1 MKSKLIIMKKLLLP
15 AILLFALVAC
25 SQEKQNRFIEVTGS
39 AEMTIVPDVVELE
52 IVLTHPGNYKQS
64 TEALD
69 KSIHEALEENGMPKS
84 LLMFV
89 GLESP
94 YYYYYNWW
102 WEHNY
107 HNSKTYKIKL
117 DCKKYNL
124 DFINDIKPEYIS
136 NIRITSSTHSKITD
150 YRSDVKVQAMVA
162 AKDKA
167 SLLLTSIGE
176 EVGGVLEIT
185 EIIQPANS
193 NSYWYGNN
201 AELTS
206 NCVMYQPN
214 YSSSEYE
221 AILPTIKLRY
231 EIKAKFEI
239 L

>member
-15 AILLFALVAC
+15 AILLFTLIAC

-39 AEMTIVPDVVELE
+39 AEMTIVPDVVEIEL
-52 IVLTHPGNYKQS
+52 VLTHPGNYKQS

-69 KSIHEALEENGMPKS
+69 KSINEALEENGIPQS
-84 LLMFV
+84 QLMFV
-89 GLESP
+89 EISSP
-94 YYYYYNWW
+94 YYWYYHWW
-102 WEHNY
+102 WESNY
-107 HNSKTYKIKL
+107 HNSKTYKLKL
-117 DCKKYNL
+117 DCTKYSL
-124 DFINDIKPEYIS
+124 EFIKDIKPEYIS
-136 NIRITSSTHSKITD
+136 SIRVVSSTHSKITD

-167 SLLLTSIGE
+167 SLLLSSIGE
-176 EVGGVLEIT
+176 EVGAVLEIT
-185 EIIQPANS
+185 EIIQPAN
-193 NSYWYGNN
+193 NYWYGGG

-221 AILPTIKLRY
+221 AILPTVKLRY